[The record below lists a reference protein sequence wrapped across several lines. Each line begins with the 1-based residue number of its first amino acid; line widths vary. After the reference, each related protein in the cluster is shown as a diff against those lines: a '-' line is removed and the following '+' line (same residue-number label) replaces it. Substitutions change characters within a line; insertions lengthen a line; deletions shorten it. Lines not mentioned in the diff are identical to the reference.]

1 VIIIHLDNENFSM
14 GASMGQFTCSKCG
27 HTQAAEDTLIGR
39 KVKCPACHEPG
50 VVTASTVAA
59 VPTTQA
65 AVASVDDADPIVRR
79 YRWLPRI
86 PQLNRTLPA
95 VAILLLTASV
105 CLQGLILWRV
115 WEPESDERV
124 RTVRIQPEESI
135 PVDVTRSCEIEVT
148 VENASYEPIPI
159 SLERNGLISP
169 LSVSLDG
176 IGTTEELNVN
186 LQNHYILSGDPIPV
200 EIEP

>member
-1 VIIIHLDNENFSM
+1 
-14 GASMGQFTCSKCG
+14 
-27 HTQAAEDTLIGR
+27 
-39 KVKCPACHEPG
+39 
-50 VVTASTVAA
+50 
-59 VPTTQA
+59 
-65 AVASVDDADPIVRR
+65 
-79 YRWLPRI
+79 
-86 PQLNRTLPA
+86 
-95 VAILLLTASV
+95 LLLTASV

-135 PVDVTRSCEIEVT
+135 PVDVTLEVT